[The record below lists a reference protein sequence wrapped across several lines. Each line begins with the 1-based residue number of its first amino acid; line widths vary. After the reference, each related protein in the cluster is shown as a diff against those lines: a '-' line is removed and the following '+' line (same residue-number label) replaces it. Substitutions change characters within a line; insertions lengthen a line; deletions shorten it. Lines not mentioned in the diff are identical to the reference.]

1 MGTHDWWQQ
10 EGVEDTIKAPVLL
23 TIPLVLFQAL
33 RAEKKPLMPH
43 EAYKT
48 TMSIVNAALD
58 VDKAKADWDLVLSWC
73 LLAAQQNSGAIIATS
88 AWQWKR

>member
-1 MGTHDWWQQ
+1 MGTYDWWQQ
-10 EGVEDTIKAPVLL
+10 GGRKYNQSAVLL

-33 RAEKKPLMPH
+33 CVEKKPLMPH

-73 LLAAQQNSGAIIATS
+73 LLAAQRNFGGQ
-88 AWQWKR
+88 